1 MEGVEDEG
9 GFAGAAESG
18 DDDVATE
25 GQIEI
30 EALEVVLADAT
41 KANALRGGGGWAS
54 GGRNGNSDF
63 FNHRSARMDTESKKA
78 NAEAPACM
86 LADQRG
92 SGKNEATARVAKRA
106 RCDPTWSR

>member
-41 KANALRGGGGWAS
+41 KANALRCRDGWAS

-63 FNHRSARMDTESKKA
+63 FNHRPARMDTEPKKA
-78 NAEAPACM
+78 NAEALVRM
-86 LADQRG
+86 MADWSG
-92 SGKNEATARVAKRA
+92 SGGNESIARAAKRA
-106 RCDPTWSR
+106 RCDTTWSR